1 MVCISFICLINEVTV
16 QVNHFLQVDDTLCVI
31 FKMTSG
37 MEWKRDARWHVPS
50 VQAKSKEEW
59 KSAESIYDFSV
70 KDIDG
75 NEVSLEKY
83 RNHVVLIVNVA
94 SK

>member
-1 MVCISFICLINEVTV
+1 MGSKVSRWSKPGVLSSLV
-16 QVNHFLQVDDTLCVI
+16 QV
-31 FKMTSG
+31 M
-37 MEWKRDARWHVPS
+37 
-50 VQAKSKEEW
+50 AKSKEEW

-83 RNHVVLIVNVA
+83 RNQVVLIVNVA